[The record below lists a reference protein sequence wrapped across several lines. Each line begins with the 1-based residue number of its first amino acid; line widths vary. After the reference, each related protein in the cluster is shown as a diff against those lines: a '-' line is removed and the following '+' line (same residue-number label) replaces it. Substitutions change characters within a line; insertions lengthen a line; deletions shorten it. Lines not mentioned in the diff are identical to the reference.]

1 MKKIILEEVEVEETE
16 LMIVKNVIEESHPT
30 QIEFSNQI
38 NVSILDVS
46 NGSNSNFSK
55 NWSLGLK

>member
-1 MKKIILEEVEVEETE
+1 MKKIILEKVEVEETE

-55 NWSLGLK
+55 N